1 MNKIRLTESELHNLI
16 KDAVTQIINENE
28 MYNLNEG
35 PLDFFKSLGRQGKN
49 RATQAANVQ
58 KERMNNYVND
68 KKQQVSNWANRQADK
83 IGNYVN
89 DKKEQV
95 GNWAADQKEKMS
107 TGYNNLKQGIN
118 QGIQNAR
125 QDSAMADMR
134 KAYNNFAQAVDRY
147 SQSNGEVGKVLKGAM
162 TKINNILSRYENHQ

>member
-1 MNKIRLTESELHNLI
+1 MNRIHLTESELHNLV
-16 KDAVTQIINENE
+16 KEAVTQILHENE
-28 MYNLNEG
+28 MYSINEG
-35 PLDFFKSLGRQGKN
+35 PFDFFRSLGRQGKN
-49 RATQAANVQ
+49 KVSQVASNQA
-58 KERMNNYVND
+58 E
-68 KKQQVSNWANRQADK
+68 K

-89 DKKEQV
+89 NKKQQV
-95 GNWAADQKEKMS
+95 GD
-107 TGYNNLKQGIN
+107 YVNNKKQQVGDYVNNMKNGIN

-125 QDSAMADMR
+125 QDSAMADMK

>member
-16 KDAVTQIINENE
+16 KETVTQILHENE
-28 MYNLNEG
+28 MYNINEG

-49 RATQAANVQ
+49 KVSQVASDQAE
-58 KERMNNYVND
+58 KM
-68 KKQQVSNWANRQADK
+68 
-83 IGNYVN
+83 GNYVKS
-89 DKKEQV
+89 KKNQI
-95 GNWAADQKEKMS
+95 G
-107 TGYNNLKQGIN
+107 GYVNSMKNGIN

-125 QDSAMADMR
+125 QDSAMADMK

-162 TKINNILSRYENHQ
+162 TKINNILSRYQNHQ